1 MKERCRRIYLFS
13 KRQARVRG
21 NLERKRYACFPCA
34 EFSICKGEKPL
45 PTTKRPIVVGIF
57 KDEEKAKSALDI
69 LLDVGFSED
78 QLNIA
83 IYEEGLINHHLFND
97 LVNIGLS
104 AEEANYYVRE
114 FEAGRSI
121 VLVRHDGRQSEAVN
135 ILILYGTR
143 IHEYFKRGMSDAP
156 HSLDEGQRDQYEF
169 ASSSN
174 PSNKPLSLKI
184 EKTAMEEEAAAEEM
198 PAWMRILKDAGLE
211 HLI

>member
-1 MKERCRRIYLFS
+1 LSMTI
-13 KRQARVRG
+13 
-21 NLERKRYACFPCA
+21 
-34 EFSICKGEKPL
+34 
-45 PTTKRPIVVGIF
+45 RPIVVGIF
-57 KDEEKAKSALDI
+57 KDEEKAKGALNI

-83 IYEEGLINHHLFND
+83 IYKEGLIDHHLFND
-97 LVNIGLS
+97 LVNIGLP

-114 FEAGRSI
+114 FENGRSI

-156 HSLDEGQRDQYEF
+156 HSLDEGQRNQYEV
-169 ASSSN
+169 SSSTN
-174 PSNKPLSLKI
+174 SSNKPLSLKV
-184 EKTAMEEEAAAEEM
+184 EKTALEEEAAEEM
-198 PAWMRILKDAGLE
+198 PAWMRILKDAGFE